1 MKRIFWILVLGAV
14 GSAAMA
20 VGLGQ
25 SAKPGAAV
33 ESKANSAR

>member
-1 MKRIFWILVLGAV
+1 MKKIFWILVLGAV

-25 SAKPGAAV
+25 AA
-33 ESKANSAR
+33 SKQQDTKQRH

>member
-1 MKRIFWILVLGAV
+1 MKKIFWILVLGAV

-25 SAKPGAAV
+25 AAV
-33 ESKANSAR
+33 KPSGSKYISDNK

>member
-1 MKRIFWILVLGAV
+1 MKKIFWILVLGAV

-25 SAKPGAAV
+25 AAAKQD
-33 ESKANSAR
+33 SKQTR

>member
-1 MKRIFWILVLGAV
+1 MKAVFWILVLGAL

-25 SAKPGAAV
+25 AAGPQVTARPGIG
-33 ESKANSAR
+33 AR

>member
-1 MKRIFWILVLGAV
+1 MKKIFWILVLGAV

-25 SAKPGAAV
+25 TAGKQQASEHISA
-33 ESKANSAR
+33 NQ

>member
-1 MKRIFWILVLGAV
+1 MKKIFWILVLGAV

-25 SAKPGAAV
+25 ASEKPASAKPITSG
-33 ESKANSAR
+33 E